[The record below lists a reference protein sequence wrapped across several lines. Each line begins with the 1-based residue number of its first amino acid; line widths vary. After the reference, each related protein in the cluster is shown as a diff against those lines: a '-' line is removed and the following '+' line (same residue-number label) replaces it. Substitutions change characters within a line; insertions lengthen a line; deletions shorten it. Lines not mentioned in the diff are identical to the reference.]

1 MNLQENIQ
9 RIKQIM
15 GIITENKDEILYSI
29 IEILPA
35 LAYMDE
41 KYRYQIVPNH
51 KTKDKM
57 IYIKKG
63 SSGNKSIS
71 TKNIKVLKT
80 GSEEEMKN
88 HLSKIKDKSIKK
100 EETESE
106 ITERCWKGY
115 TQKGMKTM
123 FGKRYPNCV
132 KKTK

>member
-9 RIKQIM
+9 RIKQVM

-63 SSGNKSIS
+63 SSGNKSIL

-100 EETESE
+100 EQTESE

>member
-9 RIKQIM
+9 RIKQVM

>member
-9 RIKQIM
+9 RIKQVM

-63 SSGNKSIS
+63 SSGNKSIL

>member
-1 MNLQENIQ
+1 MNLQENIH
-9 RIKQIM
+9 RIKQVM

-41 KYRYQIVPNH
+41 KYRYQIVLNH

-100 EETESE
+100 EQTESE

>member
-1 MNLQENIQ
+1 
-9 RIKQIM
+9 M

-41 KYRYQIVPNH
+41 KYRYQIVLNH

-100 EETESE
+100 EQTESE

>member
-9 RIKQIM
+9 RIKQVM

-88 HLSKIKDKSIKK
+88 YLSKIKDRSIKK
-100 EETESE
+100 EQTESE
-106 ITERCWKGY
+106 IIERCWKGY

>member
-9 RIKQIM
+9 RITQIM

-63 SSGNKSIS
+63 SSGNKSIL

-100 EETESE
+100 EQTESE

>member
-1 MNLQENIQ
+1 
-9 RIKQIM
+9 M

>member
-9 RIKQIM
+9 RIKQVM

-29 IEILPA
+29 IEILPV